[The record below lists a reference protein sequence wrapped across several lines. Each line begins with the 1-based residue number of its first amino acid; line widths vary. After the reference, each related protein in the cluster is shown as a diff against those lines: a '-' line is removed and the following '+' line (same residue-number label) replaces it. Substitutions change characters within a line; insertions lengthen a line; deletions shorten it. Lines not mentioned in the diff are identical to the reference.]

1 MLTDGLE
8 CCDVLSDSHSDGT
21 HSLQTGPYAGF
32 DKYRGPNME
41 IGGLGARSPRKC
53 IFLTYMCAF

>member
-1 MLTDGLE
+1 MF
-8 CCDVLSDSHSDGT
+8 LSDSHSDGT

-41 IGGLGARSPRKC
+41 IGGLGHAPRENV
-53 IFLTYMCAF
+53 FS

>member
-1 MLTDGLE
+1 MFLL
-8 CCDVLSDSHSDGT
+8 DSHSDGT

-41 IGGLGARSPRKC
+41 IGRGLGACSPRKC